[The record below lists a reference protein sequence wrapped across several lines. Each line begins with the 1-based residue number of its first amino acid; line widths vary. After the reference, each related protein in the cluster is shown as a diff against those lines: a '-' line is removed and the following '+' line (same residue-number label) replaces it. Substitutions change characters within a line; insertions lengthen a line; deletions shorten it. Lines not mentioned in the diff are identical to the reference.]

1 MTLEIV
7 DLLKNHP
14 ELVLFVLLALSY
26 LIGRIK
32 IGWIRLGAPPGMLI
46 AGLLLGALGFSI
58 FPGIQ
63 TIGLFLFL
71 YAVAFQ
77 AGPAFFAVV
86 LADGFTAV
94 LDQSYHRNKS
104 PNQV

>member
-32 IGWIRLGAPPGMLI
+32 IGWIRLQQ
-46 AGLLLGALGFSI
+46 FSI
-58 FPGIQ
+58 NLTTGINHQ
-63 TIGLFLFL
+63 IKSRQGFCGLH
-71 YAVAFQ
+71 
-77 AGPAFFAVV
+77 
-86 LADGFTAV
+86 T
-94 LDQSYHRNKS
+94 
-104 PNQV
+104 

>member
-1 MTLEIV
+1 MQLEIV
-7 DLLKNHP
+7 DLLKTHP

-32 IGWIRLGAPPGMLI
+32 IGRLKLGAPPGMLI
-46 AGLLLGALGFSI
+46 AGLVLGALGFAV

-71 YAVAFQ
+71 YAVADRKS
-77 AGPAFFAVV
+77 VV
-86 LADGFTAV
+86 
-94 LDQSYHRNKS
+94 
-104 PNQV
+104 